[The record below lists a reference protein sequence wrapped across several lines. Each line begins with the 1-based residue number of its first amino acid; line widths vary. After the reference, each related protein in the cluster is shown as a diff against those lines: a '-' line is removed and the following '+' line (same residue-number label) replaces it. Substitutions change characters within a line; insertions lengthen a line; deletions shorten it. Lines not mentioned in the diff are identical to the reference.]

1 MLKEKTMLN
10 KIKEEKIKAEKA
22 LYKAISTFIDEIL
35 HEELKKLNLSEGGVY
50 IEIVPEVE
58 LMTADEEEVTK
69 NDKNYEEAEAV
80 LYEINNILDKKLSN
94 EGLEID
100 EIYSFIT
107 AETDIKFELEIE
119 GWSFDIKIKNR
130 YRS

>member
-50 IEIVPEVE
+50 IEIVPEIE

-107 AETDIKFELEIE
+107 AETDIKFELEVE

-130 YRS
+130 YRN

>member
-35 HEELKKLNLSEGGVY
+35 HEELKKLNLSKGGVY

-130 YRS
+130 YRN

>member
-58 LMTADEEEVTK
+58 LMTADEEEVMK
-69 NDKNYEEAEAV
+69 NDENYEKAEAV

-107 AETDIKFELEIE
+107 AETDIKFELEVE

-130 YRS
+130 YRN

>member
-1 MLKEKTMLN
+1 MLKEKTVLN
-10 KIKEEKIKAEKA
+10 KIKEEKTRAEKA
-22 LYKAISTFIDEIL
+22 LYNAIATFIEEIL

-50 IEIVPEVE
+50 IEIVPEAE
-58 LMTADEEEVTK
+58 LITADEEEIMK
-69 NDKNYEEAEAV
+69 NDKNYEEAETI
-80 LYEINNILDKKLSN
+80 LYEIGNIIDQKLSA

-100 EIYSFIT
+100 EIYYFIT
-107 AETDIKFELEIE
+107 AETDIKFELEVE

>member
-50 IEIVPEVE
+50 IEIAPEVE

>member
-50 IEIVPEVE
+50 IEIIPEVE

>member
-1 MLKEKTMLN
+1 MLKEKLMLN
-10 KIKEEKIKAEKA
+10 KIKVEKIRAEKA
-22 LYKAISTFIDEIL
+22 LYSAIATFIDEIL

-50 IEIVPEVE
+50 IEIVPEAE
-58 LMTADEEEVTK
+58 LITADEKEIMK
-69 NDKNYEEAEAV
+69 NDRTYDEAEAV
-80 LYEINNILDKKLSN
+80 LCEISNTLDKKLSN

-100 EIYSFIT
+100 EICCFIT
-107 AETDIKFELEIE
+107 AETDIKFELEVE